1 MLTVSNEFYSLP
13 SFECR
18 LRSWGYLRGMI
29 DGMESDVWGGIK
41 EYRRELDTADV
52 DMPLMAKV
60 CRSRLLMSSEQ
71 CIEKI
76 HKSSFHILEN

>member
-1 MLTVSNEFYSLP
+1 
-13 SFECR
+13 
-18 LRSWGYLRGMI
+18 
-29 DGMESDVWGGIK
+29 MESDVWGGIK

-76 HKSSFHILEN
+76 HKGSFHILEN